1 MNGPMTSLTPQ
12 PDDVM
17 LADLAREAVLLFA
30 GTAALFLVPL
40 LVVAVLVG
48 LIQTIFSV
56 QESSISFLPKLAAL
70 VLVIAIA
77 GEATMLAL
85 ADFLTHGLI
94 DMVGAIQ

>member
-1 MNGPMTSLTPQ
+1 MNGIAPQ

-30 GTAALFLVPL
+30 GSAALFLVPL

-70 VLVIAIA
+70 VLVIIIA

-94 DMVGAIQ
+94 DMVGAIR

>member
-1 MNGPMTSLTPQ
+1 MIGGAAQ

-70 VLVIAIA
+70 VVVIAIA
-77 GEATMLAL
+77 GEAAMLAL
-85 ADFLTHGLI
+85 ADFLTTGLL

>member
-1 MNGPMTSLTPQ
+1 MNGAPQ

-30 GTAALFLVPL
+30 GSAALFLVPL

-56 QESSISFLPKLAAL
+56 QESSISFLPKLA
-70 VLVIAIA
+70 VLVVVIIIA
-77 GEATMLAL
+77 GESTMLAL
-85 ADFLTHGLI
+85 ADFLTAGLT

>member
-1 MNGPMTSLTPQ
+1 MSSLAPA

-30 GTAALFLVPL
+30 GTATLFLLPL
-40 LVVAVLVG
+40 LVVAILVG

-70 VLVIAIA
+70 LLVLAIA
-77 GEATMLAL
+77 GEATMTGL
-85 ADFLTHGLI
+85 ADYLTTSLT
-94 DMVGAIQ
+94 DMVGAIR

>member
-1 MNGPMTSLTPQ
+1 MTGLAPA

-30 GTAALFLVPL
+30 GTATLFLLPL

-48 LIQTIFSV
+48 LVQTIFSV

-70 VLVIAIA
+70 VIVLAVS
-77 GEATMLAL
+77 GEAMLMNL
-85 ADFLTHGLI
+85 ADFLSTGLT
-94 DMVGAIQ
+94 DMVGAIR

>member
-1 MNGPMTSLTPQ
+1 MNGISPQ

-40 LVVAVLVG
+40 LVVAILVG
-48 LIQTIFSV
+48 LVQTIFSV

-85 ADFLTHGLI
+85 ADFLNHGLI
-94 DMVGAIQ
+94 DMVGAIR